1 MVNPASGIA
10 VTSPTFSSSKMKT
23 KGSKITDPSV
33 DSPKAIYEK
42 LVQHR
47 AQFINRAE
55 DAAKFTIPALMPPHQ
70 SMGKGATPDLYQP
83 YQSLGARG
91 VNTMAANLLMS
102 LLPPN
107 QSFFRL
113 VVNEKAKMEL
123 GDPQVISEIERN
135 LSQIESVVQKELE
148 VEAYRPTVHEALRLL
163 VVTGNALVQ
172 ITKEGDMRAFRLDSY
187 VVQRSPSGR
196 VDKIVIKEKIHID
209 TLDPKIRKAVR
220 QDSGLDST
228 ATLYTCVKYRHA
240 RGDYEVFQTV
250 EDLEVPKTRTTF
262 AADELP
268 YMALRFT
275 RVTGEDYGRS
285 FVEEHIGD
293 IRSLEG
299 LSQAILEGAAASA
312 KVLFLVSPNG
322 STKAKTLAQ
331 APNGGIVQGNDTD
344 VSVLQIG
351 KAADMS
357 VALQTIAMIKDRL
370 SKSFMITT
378 DLFRDAERVTA
389 VEIQAIIRQVEKT
402 LGGLFSLLS
411 QEFQLPMIKI
421 ILKNLQKRKH
431 IPKLPDEVQPTIV
444 VGVDAIGRAAELE
457 KLDTMLAG
465 MGQMFGP
472 EALGSMINIDEYLRR
487 RATALGV
494 ETDGL
499 VKSPEQKQQEQQQ
512 AMMQQAMQQAAM
524 AGGKTGGEEAA
535 RAAVQQQMPQ
545 GES

>member
-1 MVNPASGIA
+1 MQIQNPQN
-10 VTSPTFSSSKMKT
+10 TYSKGAAKRNND
-23 KGSKITDPSV
+23 GTDMQTELG
-33 DSPKAIYEK
+33 PKAMYEK
-42 LVQHR
+42 LVQYR
-47 AQFINRAE
+47 MPFVNRAE
-55 DAAKFTIPALMPPHQ
+55 DSAKFTIPALMPPAH
-70 SMGKGATPDLYQP
+70 SMSMAGYNELYQP

-113 VVNEKAKMEL
+113 VVDEKAKMEL
-123 GDPQVISEIERN
+123 GDPSVVGEIERS
-135 LSQIESVVQKELE
+135 LSNIEQVVQKELE
-148 VEAYRPTVHEALRLL
+148 VEAYRPAVHEALRLL

-172 ITKEGDMRAFRLDSY
+172 ITKDGDMRTFRLDSY
-187 VVQRSPSGR
+187 VVQRHPSGR
-196 VDKIVIKEKIHID
+196 VDKIVIKEKVHMD
-209 TLDPKIRKAVR
+209 TLDPNIRKR
-220 QDSGLDST
+220 MHQDQST
-228 ATLYTCVKYRHA
+228 EHLADLYTCVKYNHA
-240 RGDYEVFQTV
+240 KSVYDVFQTV
-250 EDLEVPKTRTTF
+250 EDVELPETRTTF
-262 AADELP
+262 KPDELP

-322 STKAKTLAQ
+322 TTKAKTLAES
-331 APNGGIVQGNDTD
+331 PNGAIVSGADSD
-344 VSVLQIG
+344 VSVLQVG
-351 KAADMS
+351 KQADLT
-357 VALQTIAMIKDRL
+357 VALNTINMIKDRL
-370 SKSFMITT
+370 SKAFMITT

-389 VEIQAIIRQVEKT
+389 MEIQAIIRQVEKT

-411 QEFQLPMIKI
+411 TEFQLPLIKI
-421 ILKNLQKRKH
+421 ILKTLQKQKK
-431 IPKLPDEVQPTIV
+431 IPKLPNEVRPTIV

-472 EALGSMINIDEYLRR
+472 EALGSMINVDEYLRR

-494 ETDGL
+494 QTDGL
-499 VKSPEQKQQEQQQ
+499 VKTAEQRQQEQQQ

-524 AGGKTGGEEAA
+524 SGGKTGGEEAA

-545 GES
+545 QEPRSSN

>member
-1 MVNPASGIA
+1 MDGSNLYNAGASRRSIEKTSQETPAEL
-10 VTSPTFSSSKMKT
+10 
-23 KGSKITDPSV
+23 
-33 DSPKAIYEK
+33 SPKAVYEK
-42 LVQHR
+42 LTQYRSSFV
-47 AQFINRAE
+47 NRAE
-55 DAAKFTIPALMPPHQ
+55 DSAKLTIPALMPPAHT
-70 SMGKGATPDLYQP
+70 MNTGGYNELYQP

-113 VVNEKAKMEL
+113 VVDEKAKAEL
-123 GDPQVISEIERN
+123 GDPNIVGEIERN
-135 LSQIESVVQKELE
+135 LSNIEQVVQKELE
-148 VEAYRPTVHEALRLL
+148 VEAYRPAVHEALRLL

-172 ITKEGDMRAFRLDSY
+172 ITKDGDMRTFRLDSY
-187 VVQRSPSGR
+187 VVQRHPSGR
-196 VDKIVIKEKIHID
+196 VDKIVIKEKVHLD
-209 TLDPKIRKAVR
+209 TLDPSIQESVLQSESSDRLA
-220 QDSGLDST
+220 D
-228 ATLYTCVKYRHA
+228 LYTCVKYNHA
-240 RGDYEVFQTV
+240 KSVYDVFQTV
-250 EDLEVPKTRTTF
+250 EDVELPKTRTSF
-262 AADELP
+262 KPDELP

-322 STKAKTLAQ
+322 TTKAKTLAESE
-331 APNGGIVQGNDTD
+331 NGAIVSGSAAD
-344 VSVLQIG
+344 VSVLQVG
-351 KAADMS
+351 KQADLS
-357 VALQTIAMIKDRL
+357 VALNTINMIKDRL
-370 SKSFMITT
+370 SKAFMITT

-389 VEIQAIIRQVEKT
+389 MEIQAVIRQVEKT

-411 QEFQLPMIKI
+411 TEFQLPLIKI
-421 ILKNLQKRKH
+421 ILKTLEKQKK
-431 IPKLPDEVQPTIV
+431 IPALPDQVRPTIV

-472 EALGSMINIDEYLRR
+472 EALGSMINVDEYLRR

-494 ETDGL
+494 QTDGL
-499 VKSPEQKQQEQQQ
+499 VKTAEQRQQEQQQ
-512 AMMQQAMQQAAM
+512 AMMQQAMEQAAISGGQ
-524 AGGKTGGEEAA
+524 AGGAEAA
-535 RAAVQQQMPQ
+535 RSAAQSQIPQQEP
-545 GES
+545 

>member
-1 MVNPASGIA
+1 MQVVNPQSTYSAGASKRKSEGTGAADKQEI
-10 VTSPTFSSSKMKT
+10 
-23 KGSKITDPSV
+23 G
-33 DSPKAIYEK
+33 PKALYDK
-42 LVQHR
+42 LIQYRMPFV
-47 AQFINRAE
+47 NRAE
-55 DAAKFTIPALMPPHQ
+55 DSAKFTIPALMPPAHSN
-70 SMGKGATPDLYQP
+70 SMAGHNDLYQP

-113 VVNEKAKMEL
+113 VVDEKAKMEL
-123 GDPQVISEIERN
+123 GDPSVVGEIERS
-135 LSQIESVVQKELE
+135 LSNIEQVVQKELE
-148 VEAYRPTVHEALRLL
+148 VEAYRPAVHEALRLL

-172 ITKEGDMRAFRLDSY
+172 ITKDGDMRTFRLDSY
-187 VVQRSPSGR
+187 VVQRHPSGR
-196 VDKIVIKEKIHID
+196 VDKIVIKEKVHMD
-209 TLDPKIRKAVR
+209 TLDPSIRKR
-220 QDSGLDST
+220 MHQDQST
-228 ATLYTCVKYRHA
+228 EHLADLYTCVKYNHA
-240 RGDYEVFQTV
+240 KSVYDVFQTV
-250 EDLEVPKTRTTF
+250 EDVELPETRTTF
-262 AADELP
+262 KPDELP

-322 STKAKTLAQ
+322 TTKAKTLAES
-331 APNGGIVQGNDTD
+331 PNGAIVSGADSD
-344 VSVLQIG
+344 VSVLQVG
-351 KAADMS
+351 KQADLT
-357 VALQTIAMIKDRL
+357 VALNTINMIKDRL
-370 SKSFMITT
+370 SKAFMITT

-389 VEIQAIIRQVEKT
+389 MEIQAIIRQVEKT

-411 QEFQLPMIKI
+411 TEFQLPLIKI
-421 ILKNLQKRKH
+421 ILKTLQKQKK
-431 IPKLPDEVQPTIV
+431 IPKLPNEVRPTIV

-472 EALGSMINIDEYLRR
+472 EALGSMINVDEYLRR

-494 ETDGL
+494 QTDGL
-499 VKSPEQKQQEQQQ
+499 VKTAEQRQQEQQQ

-524 AGGKTGGEEAA
+524 SGGKTGGEEAA

-545 GES
+545 QEPRSS